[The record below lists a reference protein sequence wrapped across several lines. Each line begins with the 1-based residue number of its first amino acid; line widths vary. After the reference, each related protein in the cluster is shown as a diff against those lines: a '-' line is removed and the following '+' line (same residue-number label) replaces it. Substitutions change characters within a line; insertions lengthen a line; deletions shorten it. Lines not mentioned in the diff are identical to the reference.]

1 MQYDLKLSEF
11 SNSNKDNMRDANEY
25 KSKFKLEQIQTH
37 THYYRYTILV
47 IVKYILLF

>member
-25 KSKFKLEQIQTH
+25 KSKFKLEQIQTQH
-37 THYYRYTILV
+37 TITVTLYL
-47 IVKYILLF
+47 